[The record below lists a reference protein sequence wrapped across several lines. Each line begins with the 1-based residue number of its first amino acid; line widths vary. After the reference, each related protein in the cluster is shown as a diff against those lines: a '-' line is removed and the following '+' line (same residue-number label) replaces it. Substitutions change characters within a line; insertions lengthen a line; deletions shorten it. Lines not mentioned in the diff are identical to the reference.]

1 MKLCTFAIIL
11 CSFIKYDDM
20 NFLAHLFVTRFDDD
34 WMMGNMIAD
43 FIKKH
48 EEKNFSEAIQ
58 KGIKVHRM
66 IDDFTDTHP
75 VIRSGSHRI
84 MPHFHKYSPVIVD
97 IYYDYL
103 LTKHWRHVSD
113 EPMEL
118 FTKRVYELFLN
129 RMDEM
134 PERLQK
140 YLPNMIEHDW
150 LSNYGTKPGLEFT
163 FQKFEKRLSF
173 DMPLDT
179 APEVLLENIDLFD
192 KDFNIFF
199 PELMAFVQGIEL

>member
-1 MKLCTFAIIL
+1 
-11 CSFIKYDDM
+11 M
-20 NFLAHLFVTRFDDD
+20 NFLAHLFVTRFNDD

-43 FIKKH
+43 FIKKN

-66 IDDFTDTHP
+66 IDTFTDSHP
-75 VIRSGSHRI
+75 VIREGSHRI

-103 LTKHWRHVSD
+103 LSKNWRHVSD
-113 EPMEL
+113 ESLED
-118 FTKRVYELFLN
+118 FSKRVYTMFQE
-129 RMDEM
+129 RMHEM

-150 LSNYGTKPGLEFT
+150 LNNYGTKPGLVFT

-179 APEVLLENIDLFD
+179 APEVLIENIEHFE
-192 KDFNIFF
+192 KDFKAFF
-199 PELMAFVQGIEL
+199 PELMTFVKNIEL